1 MTDTPPPATP
11 GLAELRNVIGD
22 PDGLL
27 RPHYQ
32 PTIDRTGRIVA
43 VEALARWRDGNP
55 DRVRSGQH
63 IIDVIEQGGAGI
75 ALTSAMVAES
85 FAALHRWHTAG
96 HPELSLNL
104 NVFVGDLGHI
114 ADTVAAA
121 ASAMGLPADRITVEI
136 KGDASQQR
144 VADTVR
150 RLHHDGIGAV
160 IDHFGA
166 DRADLGWLAIV
177 PFDGIKLDQWLI
189 SGIHRN
195 PRNRAVV
202 RHLIGLADELGM
214 HVTACGL
221 EHPAEVACV
230 TDLGV
235 HRYQGFGIAG
245 ASTDG
250 IISDLLSGG
259 MSRLR

>member
-1 MTDTPPPATP
+1 MTDTDPPAP
-11 GLAELRNVIGD
+11 LGLAELRDVIGD
-22 PDGLL
+22 PEGHL
-27 RPHYQ
+27 RPQYQ
-32 PTIDRTGRIVA
+32 PIIDRNGGIVA
-43 VEALARWRDGNP
+43 VEALARWRDSNP
-55 DRVRSGQH
+55 DRRHS
-63 IIDVIEQGGAGI
+63 DVHFMEKIEQGGAGMT
-75 ALTSAMVAES
+75 LTNAMVAES
-85 FAALHRWHTAG
+85 FAALHRWHAAG
-96 HPELSLNL
+96 HGSLTLSL

-121 ASAMGLPADRITVEI
+121 AAALGLPSKKITVEI

-202 RHLIGLADELGM
+202 RHLVGLADELGM

-250 IISDLLSGG
+250 IISDLLADG
-259 MSRLR
+259 MPRLG